1 MIELF
6 QALKREQGR
15 NPGAVEVFLSS
26 HPAPNDRM
34 RALTADV
41 ARMHGG
47 VRNTGKFQTIRTRL
61 LKMAPAKSM
70 PKK

>member
-1 MIELF
+1 
-6 QALKREQGR
+6 
-15 NPGAVEVFLSS
+15 VFLSS

-47 VRNTGKFQTIRTRL
+47 VRNTGKFQTIRGKL
-61 LKMAPAKSM
+61 LKMAPARSM